1 MTAEFTGQR
10 VTVMGLGRFGGG
22 IGVTRWLCARGARV
36 TVTDQS
42 AETDLRESIAQLADL
57 DVTYRLGGHV
67 ESDLDDCELLVI
79 SPAVDR
85 TKSPFVQAA
94 IRRGIPCSSEM
105 NLFLERCR
113 GRLVGVTGSVGKS
126 TTTAMIGAVLEA
138 ASHEADW
145 RYGRVF
151 LGGNIG
157 RSLLAELETITPDD
171 IVALELSS
179 FQLED
184 AAPLKPRPS
193 VALVTNLRENH
204 LDRHGDMAS
213 YAGAKSNLY
222 RHQSEDDWLLLPLI
236 GADGLPDAPLS
247 KRRLLRFGADAS
259 GSAAVI
265 ERCDDAGVVRRDS
278 IRLALAVPGAHNV
291 CNAAGALA
299 VARVLGVSDATTVA
313 ALSAFGG
320 LAHRLEFVAEIAG
333 VRYFNDSKATSPE
346 AAMTSISSFTC
357 PVVVLAGGSDK
368 GGSFEAFGA
377 FLARSAKAVVC
388 MGGTRE
394 RISAAIR
401 LASGGCGRG
410 LTVLPA
416 DDFRSA
422 VNTARELAR
431 PGDVV
436 LLSPGCASFD
446 WFRNY
451 EHRGDMFREIVRAWT

>member
-1 MTAEFTGQR
+1 M
-10 VTVMGLGRFGGG
+10 TVMGLGRFGGG
-22 IGVTRWLCARGARV
+22 IGVTRWLCERGARV

-42 AETDLRESIAQLADL
+42 TEADLRESIAKLADL
-57 DVTYRLGGHV
+57 NVTYRLGGHA
-67 ESDLDDCELLVI
+67 ETDLDDCELLVI

-85 TKSPFVQAA
+85 AKSLFVQAA

-138 ASHEADW
+138 ASRDTDW

-157 RSLLAELETITPDD
+157 RSLLAELESITPDD
-171 IVALELSS
+171 IVVLELSS

-184 AAPLKPRPS
+184 AAPLKPRLS

-204 LDRHGDMAS
+204 LDRHGNMAS
-213 YAGAKSNLY
+213 YAAAKSNIY
-222 RHQSEDDWLLLPLI
+222 RNQSENDWLILPLS
-236 GADGLPDAPLS
+236 GAEGLPDAPTS
-247 KRRLLRFGADAS
+247 KRRLLRFGTDAT

-265 ERCDDAGVVRRDS
+265 ERRNEGGVERRDS
-278 IRLALAVPGAHNV
+278 IRLSLAVPGAHNV
-291 CNAAGALA
+291 CNAAGAIA
-299 VARVLGVSDATTVA
+299 VGRVFGVSDATAVS

-320 LAHRLEFVAEIAG
+320 LAHRLEFVGEIDG

-346 AAMTSISSFTC
+346 AAMTSIGSFTC
-357 PVVVLAGGSDK
+357 PVVVLVGGSDK

-401 LASGGCGRG
+401 LASGGCGRS

-416 DDFRSA
+416 DDFRTA

-446 WFRNY
+446 WFKNY
-451 EHRGDMFREIVRAWT
+451 EQRGDLFREIVRAGS